1 MSEQGR
7 MLSDEDVKAIVDVLE
22 ERMTEKFYRDLGKG
36 VWGFFWRAIVIVMLI
51 VAAWGAGH
59 EKMIG

>member
-1 MSEQGR
+1 VSEQGR